1 MIKLIE
7 LKNRKM
13 KEIDIIKKKM
23 FFALVENE
31 LDIYYNFEHIK
42 GKSLKQLD
50 VTRPEIDLFL
60 NQLEQTYGIEIREE
74 NVSLD
79 ITFNEL
85 VEKIIATSVVKKEK
99 HEFTGVI

>member
-1 MIKLIE
+1 
-7 LKNRKM
+7 M

-50 VTRPEIDLFL
+50 VTRPVIDLFL

-99 HEFTGVI
+99 HEFAGVI